1 MRRLEYYKQLKK
13 GSSMKRIILI
23 VLIAS
28 AAMNSSTAFAQIKQT
43 KEQIAFYTSEWKGDR
58 FPDGR
63 PKIADNLLER
73 ALDVSI
79 EDMWDYLRGQGYTNQ
94 FESGW
99 QALHK
104 EKPFAG
110 RALTAQFMPRRPDM
124 AAAVAAEGKAE
135 GRVSGTNSWVIN
147 ELQMGD
153 TMVADGY
160 GKIVEGTLIGS
171 NLGSGIAA
179 HTHSGFIF
187 DAGIRDAE
195 ENRGI
200 ANLNGF
206 YRGYDPSAWAQMQL
220 TGINVPVRIGRAVV
234 LPGDLVVAK
243 QDGVVFIPAA
253 LAAAAISKAEFT
265 NLQDAFNFELNSQGK
280 NGASFEGGWTA
291 EKYAALGKWVDAHP
305 EKLKMT
311 RAEFTALLAQ
321 AGRPRQTLPGARGGG
336 VPPQ

>member
-1 MRRLEYYKQLKK
+1 M
-13 GSSMKRIILI
+13 IACT
-23 VLIAS
+23 VLGAS
-28 AAMNSSTAFAQIKQT
+28 VGFAQIKQT
-43 KEQIAFYTSEWKGDR
+43 KEQIMFYTSEWKGDR

-63 PKIADNLLER
+63 PKVADSLLVR

-79 EDMWDYLRGQGYTNQ
+79 EDIWDYLRGQRYVNQ
-94 FESGW
+94 FDTGW
-99 QALHK
+99 QALHI

-110 RALTAQFMPRRPDM
+110 RALTAQFMPSRPDITS
-124 AAAVAAEGKAE
+124 AVAAEGKAE

-160 GKIVEGTLIGS
+160 GKIIEGTLIGS

-195 ENRGI
+195 ENREI
-200 ANLNGF
+200 PNLNGF

-220 TGINVPVRIGRAVV
+220 TGINVPIRIGRAVV

-243 QDGVVFIPAA
+243 HDGVIFIPAT
-253 LAAAAISKAEFT
+253 LAAAAIAKAEFT
-265 NLQDAFNFELNSQGK
+265 NLQDAFNFELNKQGT
-280 NGASFEGGWTA
+280 NGAEFEGGWNAT
-291 EKYAALGKWVDAHP
+291 KFAAFKKWIDAHP
-305 EKLKMT
+305 DKLKMT
-311 RAEFTALLAQ
+311 RGEFDGLLETALAPRP
-321 AGRPRQTLPGARGGG
+321 AGAGGGRGGRG
-336 VPPQ
+336 Q